1 MSFTLQTASFSNIDD
16 MVANCSMK
24 SDKARHTIAIG
35 GKNTVKDISFII
47 DWCTVKTL
55 PDQYDKLWVTIP
67 PDAER
72 AITKLMTSVFPDA
85 EPVIKNH
92 AIGIK
97 VTPVQQKPV
106 IMEFKLGEM
115 VKVQMKFDAAYTVKG
130 KLYIV
135 LKFESMEKIELD
147 LM

>member
-1 MSFTLQTASFSNIDD
+1 MSFTLQTASFSSIDD
-16 MVANCSMK
+16 MAAKCSMK
-24 SDKARHTIAIG
+24 SDNKRHTIAIG
-35 GKNTVKDISFII
+35 GTTTVKDISFII

-55 PDQYDKLWVTIP
+55 PDKYDKLWVSIP

-72 AITKLMTSVFPDA
+72 AITKLMTSVYPSA
-85 EPVIKNH
+85 EPVIKGH

-97 VTPVQQKPV
+97 VAPAQQKA
-106 IMEFKLGEM
+106 ILAKFKVGEM
-115 VKVQMKFDAAYTVKG
+115 VKAQMKFDAAYTYG
-130 KLYIV
+130 DKLYIV